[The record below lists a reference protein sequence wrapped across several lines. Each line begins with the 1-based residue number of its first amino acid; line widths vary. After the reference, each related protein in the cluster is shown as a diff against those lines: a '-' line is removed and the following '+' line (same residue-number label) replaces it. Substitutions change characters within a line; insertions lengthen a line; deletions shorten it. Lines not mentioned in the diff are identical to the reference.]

1 MEDAKKALADKVTQM
16 NVDQATRNRLLKD
29 ALKNRLIVTLDHKIA
44 TLKSKYKDT
53 QDKMVDRRNI
63 LID

>member
-44 TLKSKYKDT
+44 TLKS
-53 QDKMVDRRNI
+53 
-63 LID
+63 